1 MSNVSVHNA
10 HAKFFSSMRKTR
22 NQMWK
27 ALRDQRWGFEQK
39 QLQKKKKK
47 TKKTAFPLRKKEKM
61 LPTFSR
67 NWDFNQ
73 KITTTPRRQK
83 NAAVRYV
90 FPQTYR
96 WDPVYKFM

>member
-39 QLQKKKKK
+39 QLQKKKKN
-47 TKKTAFPLRKKEKM
+47 KKNCISAQEK
-61 LPTFSR
+61 R
-67 NWDFNQ
+67 
-73 KITTTPRRQK
+73 K
-83 NAAVRYV
+83 NAPY
-90 FPQTYR
+90 FFT
-96 WDPVYKFM
+96 

>member
-39 QLQKKKKK
+39 QLQKKKK
-47 TKKTAFPLRKKEKM
+47 TNKKNCISAQEK
-61 LPTFSR
+61 R
-67 NWDFNQ
+67 
-73 KITTTPRRQK
+73 K
-83 NAAVRYV
+83 NAPY
-90 FPQTYR
+90 FFT
-96 WDPVYKFM
+96 